1 MEISLEKLL
10 PISKIL
16 HVHKHWQSHIWKGLK
31 TWELRNSPW
40 QFTGLLGLW
49 YDSKLY
55 GTVKLTNCQLVALRG
70 KSGEWEPYDCS
81 PEAAAVFPLSR
92 EAFAKHQVA
101 PQILKELAKAWNRM
115 YAWELS
121 DPCPFNE
128 SFPIQVKKGCQKI
141 QSMQPEMWE
150 ALWASFHVAQAPPP
164 PPSQRCQSESGEMS
178 VIGIGLKEAFDI
190 LEGDASLLIKT
201 YNTKTTGTLHVAVV
215 MPKAKVA
222 NIVGK
227 FNLVKVEPL
236 EKMDDLRHLE
246 KDGYKHNLTSK
257 SLPMEQL
264 RSGKKMYAFIIDSKQ
279 LLEPPL
285 TWPLE
290 PLLNQRRCI
299 CFCSTNFCFDVAT
312 IVKIVDRI

>member
-1 MEISLEKLL
+1 MK
-10 PISKIL
+10 
-16 HVHKHWQSHIWKGLK
+16 
-31 TWELRNSPW
+31 
-40 QFTGLLGLW
+40 
-49 YDSKLY
+49 
-55 GTVKLTNCQLVALRG
+55 CQLVALRG

-92 EAFAKHQVA
+92 EALEKHQVA
-101 PQILKELAKAWNRM
+101 PQVLRELAKAWSRI
-115 YAWELS
+115 YAWEFS
-121 DPCPFNE
+121 DPCPFNA

-150 ALWASFHVAQAPPP
+150 TLWASFRVAQAPPP
-164 PPSQRCQSESGEMS
+164 PLSQSESGEMS
-178 VIGIGLKEAFDI
+178 VIGIGLKEAFEI

-201 YNTKTTGTLHVAVV
+201 YNTKAIGTIHVAVV

-222 NIVGK
+222 TIVGK

-236 EKMDDLRHLE
+236 EKMDDLRLLE
-246 KDGYKHNLTSK
+246 KDGYTHNLTTS

-290 PLLNQRRCI
+290 PLLSQRLCI
-299 CFCSTNFCFDVAT
+299 CFCS
-312 IVKIVDRI
+312 KIFLL